1 MFVGTYRLCGASE
14 VTESLPHSASTW
26 KGAPGQGEKVSAAPP
41 PLLSVLPSDNKLHC
55 FFHCPVLIGP
65 SPRAPIGCG
74 PRGHAAIG
82 PQGPLG
88 SSWVCLA
95 QAEPGPHSA
104 GVREAGDCCQD
115 FWCPSRPG
123 SGTSSGQCPSPS
135 EGESRLDAEETVP
148 AHFEKAV
155 LGLMGV
161 YVQAN

>member
-1 MFVGTYRLCGASE
+1 MRRSALPLLPSFLCCLQTTSYTVSSTAQSSLVRHRALPLAVGPGDMPRLVPRAHWEAAGS
-14 VTESLPHSASTW
+14 VW
-26 KGAPGQGEKVSAAPP
+26 PGQS
-41 PLLSVLPSDNKLHC
+41 
-55 FFHCPVLIGP
+55 
-65 SPRAPIGCG
+65 
-74 PRGHAAIG
+74 
-82 PQGPLG
+82 
-88 SSWVCLA
+88 
-95 QAEPGPHSA
+95 PGPHSA

-155 LGLMGV
+155 LGLVGV